1 MVAESYSLEARFKGG
16 GSIIGLPPVFSEDS
30 QFVYLL
36 WKDMIVSYNTK
47 TAKRVCEFRNGRQQ
61 IVGFGC
67 TYGSSGE
74 YIVACT
80 ARGKVTIWKANN
92 ALKLRELKLKMDQN
106 VKVKYFKLILN
117 KRLDGK
123 TLEALVCFENF
134 NSNIL
139 RFDADNIPISIDVNG
154 SGRYFVVAR
163 GKSMFFSIFGSN
175 HIKYSIKGRTFTCV
189 ACHPEEEAVLTGD
202 NTGRI

>member
-1 MVAESYSLEARFKGG
+1 
-16 GSIIGLPPVFSEDS
+16 
-30 QFVYLL
+30 
-36 WKDMIVSYNTK
+36 
-47 TAKRVCEFRNGRQQ
+47 
-61 IVGFGC
+61 
-67 TYGSSGE
+67 
-74 YIVACT
+74 
-80 ARGKVTIWKANN
+80 
-92 ALKLRELKLKMDQN
+92 MDQN

-134 NSNIL
+134 NSNMYEFSLLNLDSGQLQRQHLRL

-175 HIKYSIKGRTFTCV
+175 HIK
-189 ACHPEEEAVLTGD
+189 
-202 NTGRI
+202 